1 MSLTEGFAASRA
13 ARHAMRLAGLSVS
26 PSPPPPPPPSQAW
39 WTLVRHPHRR
49 WRLAMLDGALHPRP
63 APRGAPA
70 DQIDPIGDEPG
81 RLVSHANPSP
91 THPGPR
97 PFVDPSFDNGQLAYG
112 IGNHQGQQ
120 PRKFFVPERPE
131 TRLLRPDLPR
141 FYPASPARTQSF
153 DVTDLGHSTV
163 SRPATHPL
171 AVASWPLTLLF
182 PAG

>member
-13 ARHAMRLAGLSVS
+13 ARHAMRLAGLSIS
-26 PSPPPPPPPSQAW
+26 PSPPPPPSQAW
-39 WTLVRHPHRR
+39 LLTLVKHPHRR

-63 APRGAPA
+63 APRELQRIRSTQLATSQ
-70 DQIDPIGDEPG
+70 DD
-81 RLVSHANPSP
+81 LSLMHNPSP

-131 TRLLRPDLPR
+131 VRLRLDLPR
-141 FYPASPARTQSF
+141 FYPASPGRTQSF

>member
-1 MSLTEGFAASRA
+1 MVGTNEASASEVAACD
-13 ARHAMRLAGLSVS
+13 ARRR
-26 PSPPPPPPPSQAW
+26 PPPPAGSP
-39 WTLVRHPHRR
+39 
-49 WRLAMLDGALHPRP
+49 
-63 APRGAPA
+63 GAPA
-70 DQIDPIGDEPG
+70 ASDRPNW
-81 RLVSHANPSP
+81 RRAKTTWLRMHNPSP

-112 IGNHQGQQ
+112 IGNHQGQK
-120 PRKFFVPERPE
+120 PCKFFVPERPE

-182 PAG
+182 PAGESLISYLSSF